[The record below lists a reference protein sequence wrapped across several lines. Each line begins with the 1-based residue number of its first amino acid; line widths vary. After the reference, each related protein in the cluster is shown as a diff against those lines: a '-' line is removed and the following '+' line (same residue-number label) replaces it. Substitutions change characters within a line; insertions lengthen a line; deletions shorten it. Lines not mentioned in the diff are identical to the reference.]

1 MGQDPQIVWMITCS
15 EYLKRVTGFLLLGTS
30 LIFVICVEPKL
41 KAAVITDDVLIGI
54 VVILASSRLSLSL
67 FLAVTVSQICREKSH
82 IPYTHT
88 MWHPVRTVCGKE
100 NI

>member
-1 MGQDPQIVWMITCS
+1 MITFS
-15 EYLKRVTGFLLLGTS
+15 DYLKRVTELQSLGTS
-30 LIFVICVEPKL
+30 LVLVIGVEAKL
-41 KAAVITDDVLIGI
+41 ETAKIANRVLVCI
-54 VVILASSRLSLSL
+54 VVILASSGLSFSF

-100 NI
+100 DI

>member
-1 MGQDPQIVWMITCS
+1 MITLS
-15 EYLKRVTGFLLLGTS
+15 YYLERVTELQLLGTG
-30 LIFVICVEPKL
+30 LVFVISMESKFKP
-41 KAAVITDDVLIGI
+41 AVITDDVLIGI
-54 VVILASSRLSLSL
+54 VVILVSSRLSLSL

-100 NI
+100 DI

>member
-1 MGQDPQIVWMITCS
+1 MITVS
-15 EYLKRVTGFLLLGTS
+15 DYLERVTEFQLLGTG
-30 LIFVICVEPKL
+30 LVFVIGMESNFKP
-41 KAAVITDDVLIGI
+41 AVITDDVLIGI
-54 VVILASSRLSLSL
+54 VVILASGRLSLSL

-100 NI
+100 DI

>member
-1 MGQDPQIVWMITCS
+1 MITFS
-15 EYLKRVTGFLLLGTS
+15 YYLERVTELQLLGTG
-30 LIFVICVEPKL
+30 LVFVISMESKFKP
-41 KAAVITDDVLIGI
+41 AVITDDVLIGI
-54 VVILASSRLSLSL
+54 VVILVSSRLSLSL

-100 NI
+100 DI